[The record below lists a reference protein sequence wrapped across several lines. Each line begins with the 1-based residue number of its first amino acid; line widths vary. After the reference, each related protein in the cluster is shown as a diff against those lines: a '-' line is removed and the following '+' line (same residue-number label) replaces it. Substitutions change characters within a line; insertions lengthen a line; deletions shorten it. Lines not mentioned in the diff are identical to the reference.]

1 MKTSIPI
8 EFIELE
14 KHSYHLVVK
23 ASINEHE
30 IRMVLDTGA
39 SRSCFDIN
47 YLFQMGILPSDN
59 QTEIKSSG
67 LGGNISESSIV
78 LLNNFQIGEFRML
91 NYKAV
96 SLDLSTVNQAYE
108 SVNIDSVHAI
118 LGSDVLHFF
127 RAVIRYDQSCLILK
141 TRRPDIFNIKFR

>member
-118 LGSDVLHFF
+118 LGSDVLYFF